1 MIWNLP
7 NILTWLRILA
17 IPLVVLLF
25 VFGARN
31 HGSVAYPIAGLLFA
45 VAAITDWHGG

>member
-25 VFGARN
+25 LFGASN
-31 HGSVAYPIAGLLFA
+31 HP
-45 VAAITDWHGG
+45 

>member
-25 VFGARN
+25 LVGGRN
-31 HGSVAYPIAGLLFA
+31 
-45 VAAITDWHGG
+45 T